1 MNTFQTIIDDLVTKM
16 ATGDD
21 YLQELLILKILL
33 PKKIKETRQHVKV
46 QRKQLS
52 LLQDSL
58 PIDQP
63 SSNSEDKPARAK
75 NPNRASSSSATDPE
89 VN

>member
-33 PKKIKETRQHVKV
+33 PKKIRETRHHVKE
-46 QRKQLS
+46 QRKQMS
-52 LLQDSL
+52 LLQENL

-63 SSNSEDKPARAK
+63 SPNNEDKPPRAK
-75 NPNRASSSSATDPE
+75 NPGRSSSSSSKPD
-89 VN
+89 VQ